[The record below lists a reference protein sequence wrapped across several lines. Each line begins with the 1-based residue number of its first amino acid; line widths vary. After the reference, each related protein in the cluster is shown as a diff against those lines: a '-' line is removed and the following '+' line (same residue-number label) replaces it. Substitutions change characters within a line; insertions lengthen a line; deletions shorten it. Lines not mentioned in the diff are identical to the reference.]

1 MRLSISLLFAV
12 RGGIDLFH
20 TPVGTPELNNGRGTI
35 SANDLA
41 KQVKRRLFRCQEPEC
56 SPQPNDGAD
65 DFMVCDPTASIQLWD
80 ELLRL
85 ESCDGRRLVNLYS
98 WHAA

>member
-12 RGGIDLFH
+12 RGGIGLSQ

-41 KQVKRRLFRCQEPEC
+41 KQVKRRLFRCQEPDG
-56 SPQPNDGAD
+56 SPQPNDGAS
-65 DFMVCDPTASIQLWD
+65 DFIVCDPTTSIQLWD

-85 ESCDGRRLVNLYS
+85 KTCHGRRLVNLYS
-98 WHAA
+98 WHAT